1 MAYSFSAVVTPAIP
15 IGGRARCQVTIT
27 ETEGAAASEWT
38 VGGLFETWTLTAM
51 DVVKSTGDA
60 TTFQPILGGTANP
73 ATTQADYVGAV
84 SAAAASIHERT
95 NLRGRGTTLYG
106 RNRPDTGTN
115 NATTTVLVFV
125 EGHI

>member
-1 MAYSFSAVVTPAIP
+1 MAYTQSALTVEKGLSSGRRSMQVSF
-15 IGGRARCQVTIT
+15 T

-38 VGGLFETWTLTAM
+38 VTGLFESWTLTAM

-60 TTFQPILGGTANP
+60 TTFQPILGGTTNP

-84 SAAAASIHERT
+84 TAAAASIHERT
-95 NLRGRGTTLYG
+95 NLRGRGGTLRG
-106 RNRPDTGTN
+106 RNRPDAGTN
-115 NATTTVLVFV
+115 NATTVVLCFV

>member
-1 MAYSFSAVVTPAIP
+1 MAYTQSALTVDKGLSSGRRSMTVTF
-15 IGGRARCQVTIT
+15 T

-60 TTFQPILGGTANP
+60 TTYQPILGGTTNP
-73 ATTQADYVGAV
+73 ATTQDNYVGAV
-84 SAAAASIHERT
+84 SSAAASIHERS